1 MPTTLLTTLTH
12 TTRQNFTKT
21 VRETTIITTTKTVTP
36 TIAIE
41 KPMTEDFINILK
53 NSCFLIIMS
62 SIAMLLAAILVVIS
76 MIKFRK
82 MFFT

>member
-1 MPTTLLTTLTH
+1 
-12 TTRQNFTKT
+12 
-21 VRETTIITTTKTVTP
+21 VTP
-36 TIAIE
+36 TIVIE
-41 KPMTEDFINILK
+41 KPTAEDFTNLLK
-53 NSCFLIIMS
+53 NSCFLIIVS